1 MRVLPDLK
9 VTQEELIA
17 MRQRAKKG
25 GSESGILF
33 LKNNH
38 QYYARKIFRNDLG
51 CREKLPIERD
61 RMRENK
67 RQKVVR
73 LYQLEHF
80 PNEVK
85 IIRSVSCEGRFVGY
99 DMTCNP
105 YAKPLYQHSFSI
117 PGFIDSMT
125 EVEKKL
131 EAFHQEGI
139 VYGDVSNANILV
151 DSRKGV
157 VSFCDLD
164 NMQIEEYPSDLVPY
178 ELQPFRKDGFYEPGV
193 DAYMLNLVTLSEI
206 TGLEYFEILVKLHQ
220 GWKPREIE
228 KTGKRTLREMAIAE
242 RAHQY
247 SGNYLTKY
255 LKRK

>member
-99 DMTCNP
+99 
-105 YAKPLYQHSFSI
+105 
-117 PGFIDSMT
+117 
-125 EVEKKL
+125 E
-131 EAFHQEGI
+131 
-139 VYGDVSNANILV
+139 NILV
-151 DSRKGV
+151 DSRKGA

-178 ELQPFRKDGFYEPGV
+178 ELQPFRKDGFYEPSV

-242 RAHQY
+242 RTHQY